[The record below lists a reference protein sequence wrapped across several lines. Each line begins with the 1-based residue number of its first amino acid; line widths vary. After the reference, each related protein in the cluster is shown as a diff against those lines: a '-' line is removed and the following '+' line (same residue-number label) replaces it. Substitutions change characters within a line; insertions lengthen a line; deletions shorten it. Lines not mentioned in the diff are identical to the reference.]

1 MVGRYWFLYKKSMD
15 EKINERDQ
23 NSGIIGTLFMGSAV
37 LSQWSPIPNIYQ
49 RMIHIYNVFWYFDT
63 RYQLSEK
70 V

>member
-37 LSQWSPIPNIYQ
+37 LSQWSPIPNIYH
-49 RMIHIYNVFWYFDT
+49 RMIHIYNVFWYFDR
-63 RYQLSEK
+63 RY
-70 V
+70 